1 MYSNAH
7 LKKTNAKDYMKS
19 KYYTTLAAIGI
30 FACAAQ
36 ADISNIYGGLSDTDA
51 TEIKTD
57 AGNLDVVLN
66 PNQTDPSA
74 NAFFKGNGN
83 TIGSLKTSDTPANWN
98 IASGKTTIDINKADS
113 GEVDAFVNT
122 GSMIFGNGTALE
134 IVNSAGNS
142 AIANVDLGT
151 LSLESSTSQ
160 YHGLSFKTNANV
172 TGTSFSATLNS
183 YNTPAISVSNNSTVD
198 YRVSENSFTNKPS
211 ISVEQGSTLNVY
223 GKFNTESQGI
233 RFKVGGTFNY
243 NSSYIA
249 IGGANITGTFTA
261 QQIEFRAGTS
271 TLSGNGVINAT
282 GPIYV
287 ARNLTIS
294 DNATVNL
301 KKETAGVKSKIIL
314 NTNGYLTIS
323 AKNAISYEGGLA
335 DIRVSGTRNAAT
347 LIISADNKFNK
358 LIFNTLDYCEYLNL
372 TVNNGATLFFNAIEI
387 EARTSNTATLTINKF
402 SEFSIF
408 FKDISGWDEIYSV
421 ALSDIDGNK
430 YTKDDL
436 KWIAGKYDGI
446 DGYWLST
453 VPEPATYAAVF
464 GTLALALAIYRR
476 RK

>member
-1 MYSNAH
+1 M
-7 LKKTNAKDYMKS
+7 
-19 KYYTTLAAIGI
+19 
-30 FACAAQ
+30 
-36 ADISNIYGGLSDTDA
+36 
-51 TEIKTD
+51 
-57 AGNLDVVLN
+57 
-66 PNQTDPSA
+66 
-74 NAFFKGNGN
+74 
-83 TIGSLKTSDTPANWN
+83 
-98 IASGKTTIDINKADS
+98 
-113 GEVDAFVNT
+113 
-122 GSMIFGNGTALE
+122 
-134 IVNSAGNS
+134 
-142 AIANVDLGT
+142 
-151 LSLESSTSQ
+151 
-160 YHGLSFKTNANV
+160 
-172 TGTSFSATLNS
+172 
-183 YNTPAISVSNNSTVD
+183 
-198 YRVSENSFTNKPS
+198 
-211 ISVEQGSTLNVY
+211 
-223 GKFNTESQGI
+223 
-233 RFKVGGTFNY
+233 
-243 NSSYIA
+243 
-249 IGGANITGTFTA
+249 
-261 QQIEFRAGTS
+261 
-271 TLSGNGVINAT
+271 SGNGVINAT
-282 GPIYV
+282 GSIYV

-372 TVNNGATLFFNAIEI
+372 TVNNGAILCFNAIEI
-387 EARTSNTATLTINKF
+387 EADTSNTATLTINKF

-408 FKDISGWDEIYSV
+408 FKDISGWDKLDSV
-421 ALSDIDGNK
+421 ALSDIDGSK